1 MVITDC
7 RTDNRGLIDKTQIIS
22 SGQLAWLQQQA
33 EAAAAAGQLMFWI
46 SSVPWNGAAVPAGD
60 DAWDGAPTQRTA
72 VANALKAAGAT
83 VVILAGDG
91 HLVAIDDGANT
102 DFATGGGM
110 PMPVFQSA
118 AMYRQSS
125 YKGGPYN
132 RGVCRREIDGDSTW
146 GDDKAAM
153 FSLMQVIDEGDN
165 LTLSDSGRWGNDG
178 VGNTIVNA
186 THDANG
192 NALASPGAPL
202 AWSVSYPTV
211 RVQVDK
217 AVVSE
222 GDSATVAVTRGGG
235 TTNELVVR
243 LALGGTAS
251 EADYSLG
258 PTNVT
263 MPAGAGSV
271 ALTFSAVVDA
281 DNDSDETVMFSVVPQ
296 RGYLVGGSAATVT
309 LTDTPA
315 APAINAQPQP
325 RAALQGQ
332 SVHFTLAA
340 TGAAPLTYQWR
351 KDGSDLTN
359 SPTVS
364 GVTGDTLNLTALN
377 GASAGDYSVRVS
389 NPWGTTN
396 SLPAALVVEPPPVLN
411 LELLDSGGLLL
422 SALTLPT
429 LTYVVEQASQ
439 LGAPIVWQKIQTN
452 TVEAGGW
459 IRFTDGFDGPER
471 YFRLLFP

>member
-1 MVITDC
+1 
-7 RTDNRGLIDKTQIIS
+7 
-22 SGQLAWLQQQA
+22 
-33 EAAAAAGQLMFWI
+33 
-46 SSVPWNGAAVPAGD
+46 
-60 DAWDGAPTQRTA
+60 
-72 VANALKAAGAT
+72 
-83 VVILAGDG
+83 
-91 HLVAIDDGANT
+91 
-102 DFATGGGM
+102 
-110 PMPVFQSA
+110 
-118 AMYRQSS
+118 
-125 YKGGPYN
+125 
-132 RGVCRREIDGDSTW
+132 
-146 GDDKAAM
+146 
-153 FSLMQVIDEGDN
+153 
-165 LTLSDSGRWGNDG
+165 
-178 VGNTIVNA
+178 
-186 THDANG
+186 
-192 NALASPGAPL
+192 
-202 AWSVSYPTV
+202 
-211 RVQVDK
+211 
-217 AVVSE
+217 
-222 GDSATVAVTRGGG
+222 
-235 TTNELVVR
+235 
-243 LALGGTAS
+243 
-251 EADYSLG
+251 
-258 PTNVT
+258 